1 MGDSFT
7 SAKVL
12 ASHDGKAT
20 LVQSGNIL
28 AATFHPELSDDP
40 TVHRHFLSMFS
51 DPAADTCREQLE
63 ACVKCLADEAG
74 RLRVC

>member
-7 SAKVL
+7 SGKVL

-28 AATFHPELSDDP
+28 AATFHPELSDESNIP
-40 TVHRHFLSMFS
+40 AKTAKFLNEGMH
-51 DPAADTCREQLE
+51 AI
-63 ACVKCLADEAG
+63 
-74 RLRVC
+74 